1 MTKRFSSAS
10 VRASVLL
17 LVALAGCASPSAP
30 TLLDRVQS
38 ECAAGASHE
47 EVVLTGTVVRV
58 LGTRAGYSGAHEGF
72 ILAAQHTTLTVE
84 DNVDLTGPIPL
95 QRGENVTL
103 QGQYE
108 CNDGVIHWTHHDP
121 RGRHTGG
128 YIEVHGTR
136 YQ

>member
-1 MTKRFSSAS
+1 MKRCSSAS
-10 VRASVLL
+10 VRASILAAL
-17 LVALAGCASPSAP
+17 ALAGCATVSAP
-30 TLLDRVQS
+30 SSLDRVQRD
-38 ECAAGASHE
+38 CAAGASHE

-72 ILAAQHTTLTVE
+72 ILATQHTTLTVE

-95 QRGENVTL
+95 QRGEGVTL

-121 RGRHTGG
+121 RGRHIGG